1 LKPRTKTVFVVGA
14 ASIVA
19 FVAGGFV
26 GARLTSRQ
34 DEAIQAVQL
43 SHAAL
48 KTTECVVL
56 LRAMRDSNY
65 EGATE
70 RLETQLDFAIIN
82 LAQDYT
88 PNRDVYGGA
97 EKSLD
102 QAREYRASHPH
113 ATTLPS
119 VDQQVQAAL
128 AMKTQ
133 SPAAK

>member
-1 LKPRTKTVFVVGA
+1 LIIAA

-26 GARLTSRQ
+26 GSRLTSRQ
-34 DEAIQAVQL
+34 DVEAIQAVQL

-56 LRAMRDSNY
+56 LKAMRDANY
-65 EGATE
+65 DGATE
-70 RLETQLDFAIIN
+70 RLETQLDFAVIN
-82 LAQDYT
+82 LARDYT
-88 PNRDVYGGA
+88 PIRDVYGGA
-97 EKSLD
+97 AKSLD
-102 QAREYRASHPH
+102 QAREYRTSRPH
-113 ATTLPS
+113 TTTLPS

-133 SPAAK
+133 PPPPR